1 MVTSYWDM
9 AASLVLQGAIPADM
23 FNAANTEHIALYAKL
38 RPFLAEVRAAAN
50 YPDYLGNV
58 ERVVRSLPDAEQR
71 IAIFERYLT
80 RQRTLAAEGK
90 QLSSYA
96 ASEGADDAPRP
107 AV

>member
-38 RPFLAEVRAAAN
+38 RPFLAEVRAATN

-58 ERVVRSLPDAEQR
+58 ERVVRALPDAEER

-96 ASEGADDAPRP
+96 APEGADHAPRP